1 MRMTQFQ
8 LTMVLIPFIISKM
21 NRDERL
27 LLKCHE
33 VADILGVARKTVHR
47 YVERGILPPP
57 TKDPKNG
64 YGFWKPSDIDVARRM
79 LTANAHEERY

>member
-1 MRMTQFQ
+1 M
-8 LTMVLIPFIISKM
+8 LIINDMDK
-21 NRDERL
+21 RDRG

-57 TKDPKNG
+57 IKDPNNG
-64 YGFWKPSDIDVARRM
+64 YGFWKLSDIDVARRM
-79 LTANAHEERY
+79 LTANAHEERS